1 MQAHGTP
8 RNSILTRML
17 RNASHL
23 DEETAEVE
31 EMCAGIAA
39 TVYNGAFATYLQR
52 QTQTHKRL
60 QLVLIP

>member
-17 RNASHL
+17 RNASHV

-39 TVYNGAFATYLQR
+39 TVYNGAFNFLFR
-52 QTQTHKRL
+52 
-60 QLVLIP
+60 